1 MTIIENPANTR
12 LMAVF
17 IRAHVKCMA
26 AGMNHSSLTR
36 TRALELASQITGKAY
51 KRGQHA
57 IAASDL
63 DAWIA
68 AHPR

>member
-1 MTIIENPANTR
+1 MMIDNPAGAR
-12 LMAVF
+12 FQAILLKGHCKLMSL
-17 IRAHVKCMA
+17 
-26 AGMNHSSLTR
+26 GMNHSSLTR
-36 TRALELASQITGKAY
+36 TRALQLAGQITGKTY

-68 AHPR
+68 ANP

>member
-1 MTIIENPANTR
+1 MTIIENPSASR
-12 LMAVF
+12 IQAIALKGHCKLMSL
-17 IRAHVKCMA
+17 
-26 AGMNHSSLTR
+26 GMNHSRLTR
-36 TRALELASQITGKAY
+36 TRALQLASQITGKTY

-68 AHPR
+68 ANP